1 MPPPRIAAIA
11 VLVAL
16 LLAAAGGASRPMPR
30 EPGFAAQ
37 GDTVTR
43 KYEVRLAFTGYT
55 GLAESEDCRALVD
68 LQGYDSLV
76 GVVAGIEGGDP
87 GDGVMYTGR
96 LRRVTRMDYCL
107 ARGGDEAKWCVVRLT
122 GAARMLVQIEVYG
135 EEGRGAW
142 LKADPDTVPAESI
155 RAEGDCD
162 PADTDEVRAGYPGGS
177 SGGTPDGQPIA
188 EPDPALLFVNGV
200 PRLRPGYLPADE
212 AQGGWALRVVRE
224 VR

>member
-1 MPPPRIAAIA
+1 MTPTN
-11 VLVAL
+11 LMAL
-16 LLAAAGGASRPMPR
+16 GAAALALATGAVTGGEV
-30 EPGFAAQ
+30 EPLGTRVVS
-37 GDTVTR
+37 DTVTR
-43 KYEVRLAFTGYT
+43 KYEVRLAFTGYS

-96 LRRVTRMDYCL
+96 LRRVTKVDYCL

-122 GAARMLVQIEVYG
+122 GAARMLVQLEVHG

-142 LKADPDTVPAESI
+142 LKADPDTVPAESV
-155 RAEGDCD
+155 RAEGDCE
-162 PADTDEVRAGYPGGS
+162 PADTDVIRAEYPGGTT
-177 SGGTPDGQPIA
+177 GGSPDGQPIA

-212 AQGGWALRVVRE
+212 EQGGWGLRVVRE